1 MKTFRK
7 LRNAVSHDSDHDVR
21 TASSASLGGAGF
33 ERNVYP
39 EELER
44 DVMTTTGLS
53 LHLRPIR
60 PSDADPLVAFHQRL
74 SPGAVYRRYFSW
86 HPELSAKEVNRYTNV
101 DYVERL
107 ALIVTDGDDLVAV
120 GRYDRIPAT
129 HDAEV
134 AFLVADQYQHQGIG
148 LMLLHNLAG
157 AARARGI
164 TSFSAE
170 TQADN
175 RNMVN
180 VFRESG
186 FHVRST
192 IDAEVL
198 NVRFSIE
205 PDQPDHSAG
214 RAEEVAHDTED
225 VQRT

>member
-1 MKTFRK
+1 M
-7 LRNAVSHDSDHDVR
+7 SHDSDHEVR
-21 TASSASLGGAGF
+21 TASSASLVGAGF
-33 ERNVYP
+33 ETNVYP

-44 DVMTTTGLS
+44 DVTTTTGLS

-107 ALIVTDGDDLVAV
+107 ALIVTDGDALVAV

-186 FHVRST
+186 FDVRST

-198 NVRFSIE
+198 SVRFSIE
-205 PDQPDHSAG
+205 PDEPDHSAG
-214 RAEEVAHDTED
+214 RAEEVTHDADDARST
-225 VQRT
+225 

>member
-1 MKTFRK
+1 MS
-7 LRNAVSHDSDHDVR
+7 NDSDRDRLKV
-21 TASSASLGGAGF
+21 SDGSLRSVGF
-33 ERNVYP
+33 EVNVYP
-39 EELER
+39 PELER
-44 DVMTTTGLS
+44 DVTTTTGLT

-60 PSDADPLVAFHQRL
+60 PSDAELLVAFHERL

-198 NVRFSIE
+198 SVRFSIE
-205 PDQPDHSAG
+205 PDEPDHSAG
-214 RAEEVAHDTED
+214 RAEEVAHDADDAQST
-225 VQRT
+225 